1 MRNGNGHDEKL
12 DAIRALPPF
21 LGASRREVR
30 DIAAVSDLASVKAGR
45 VLCRAD
51 NRALEV
57 YVVVD
62 GTVDV
67 HIDGEVVASL
77 GRGEI
82 VGELAVIDGEARTA
96 DVVAATDVTVLAVHA
111 QAFRGL
117 LETSY
122 MVRLAT
128 LRQMAERVRRMDL
141 VDA

>member
-1 MRNGNGHDEKL
+1 MRNGHDDKHETIK
-12 DAIRALPPF
+12 ALPPF

-30 DIAAVSDLASVKAGR
+30 DIAAAADLASVTAGR

-57 YVVVD
+57 YVIVD

-67 HIDGEVVASL
+67 HVDGQVVASL

-82 VGELAVIDGEARTA
+82 VGEVAVIDGEPRTA
-96 DVVAATDVTVLAVHA
+96 DVVAATDLTVLAIHA
-111 QAFRGL
+111 VAFRAL

-122 MVRLAT
+122 TLRIAT
-128 LRQMAERVRRMDL
+128 LRQMAERLRHMDL
-141 VDA
+141 TAA